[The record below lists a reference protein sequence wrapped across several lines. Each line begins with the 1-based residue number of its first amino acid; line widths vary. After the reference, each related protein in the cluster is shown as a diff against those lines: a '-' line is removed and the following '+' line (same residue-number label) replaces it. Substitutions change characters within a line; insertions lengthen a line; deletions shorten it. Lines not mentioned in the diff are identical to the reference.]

1 MLVIFGPL
9 AGIGPSRTKLAAA
22 QHCHVGLHNVQLAGI
37 AADQGACIG
46 LADEIELAHSS
57 LKALVCKALAL
68 AYFMRSDIGLSARI
82 GPLQHEINRARSPR
96 IGPFHAL

>member
-1 MLVIFGPL
+1 M
-9 AGIGPSRTKLAAA
+9 
-22 QHCHVGLHNVQLAGI
+22 QLAGI
-37 AADQGACIG
+37 AADQGTRIG

-57 LKALVCKALAL
+57 LKALVHKALAL

-82 GPLQHEINRARSPR
+82 GPLQHEINRMQSPC